1 LQNRSWGDVF
11 IEVGDVLTFEAIAA
25 LGQGEERLGVL
36 VADVDQLGLV
46 MSEGLRTAAKKPSLM
61 RAAALSRMLDL
72 FFSGYLNTICQH
84 VSDQNSADQ
93 KNSSGLFYIL
103 YAGGDDLF
111 IVGPWYEVLLLAM
124 RINEEFHTYCADNP
138 HMSIS
143 AGYVQ
148 VKPRYPVQKFAALA
162 KEAEKH
168 AKNEGRNRI
177 HLFNHTVTWKGD
189 FGLDRMLNEVQAW
202 LSAIDNKEMNR
213 GMIYDLGELYR
224 VHLTSKGQLKP
235 LWTPRLYYTLAR
247 RLSKDALARYKDR
260 LLQVIA
266 SGKVLVPVSITS
278 LLIRER
284 RK

>member
-1 LQNRSWGDVF
+1 
-11 IEVGDVLTFEAIAA
+11 
-25 LGQGEERLGVL
+25 
-36 VADVDQLGLV
+36 
-46 MSEGLRTAAKKPSLM
+46 
-61 RAAALSRMLDL
+61 
-72 FFSGYLNTICQH
+72 
-84 VSDQNSADQ
+84 
-93 KNSSGLFYIL
+93 
-103 YAGGDDLF
+103 
-111 IVGPWYEVLLLAM
+111 
-124 RINEEFHTYCADNP
+124 
-138 HMSIS
+138 
-143 AGYVQ
+143 
-148 VKPRYPVQKFAALA
+148 
-162 KEAEKH
+162 
-168 AKNEGRNRI
+168 
-177 HLFNHTVTWKGD
+177 
-189 FGLDRMLNEVQAW
+189 MLNEVQAW